1 VTSSE
6 NSCCVPVFL
15 LHDTENPTESVL
27 NHPLNNFKGVILK
40 GYCHEPNMAHS
51 LNKEF
56 DIKNLGKGLRMKNLI
71 RATPIALILAST
83 FFVSACKEAG
93 NERGPKS
100 AAQTGSKMSN
110 AELEKSIRAKLENDA
125 QLKEAK
131 LSVSVDADKNEVT
144 LSGTVP
150 TQDARAR
157 ALDLA
162 KSTQPDV
169 TINDKID
176 VKPASA

>member
-1 VTSSE
+1 VK
-6 NSCCVPVFL
+6 
-15 LHDTENPTESVL
+15 
-27 NHPLNNFKGVILK
+27 NF
-40 GYCHEPNMAHS
+40 
-51 LNKEF
+51 
-56 DIKNLGKGLRMKNLI
+56 I
-71 RATPIALILAST
+71 RATPVALILAFI
-83 FFVSACKEAG
+83 FFLSACQDAG
-93 NERGPKS
+93 NEQGPKS
-100 AAQTGSKMSN
+100 AAQGDPKMSN
-110 AELEKSIRAKLENDA
+110 VELEHSIRAKLDNDA

-131 LSVSVDADKNEVT
+131 LSVNANADKNEVT

-176 VKPASA
+176 VKPAAA

>member
-1 VTSSE
+1 
-6 NSCCVPVFL
+6 
-15 LHDTENPTESVL
+15 
-27 NHPLNNFKGVILK
+27 
-40 GYCHEPNMAHS
+40 
-51 LNKEF
+51 
-56 DIKNLGKGLRMKNLI
+56 MKNVI
-71 RATPIALILAST
+71 RATPVVLVLALL
-83 FFVSACKEAG
+83 FFVSACKNAG
-93 NERGPKS
+93 DERGPKS
-100 AAQTGSKMSN
+100 TAQSESKMSN
-110 AELEKSIRAKLENDA
+110 AKLENSIRAKLDNDA

-131 LSVSVDADKNEVT
+131 LSVAVNTDKNEVT

-162 KSTQPDV
+162 RSTQPSV